1 MDTIRTE
8 ITGESREVD
17 ILAGDREIQIREEAL
32 EVIEET
38 VAASEEADF
47 VADES
52 ADEADFDADE
62 TADEAMPRMKLCL
75 SRNLQKRKPRL
86 SRP

>member
-47 VADES
+47 VAD
-52 ADEADFDADE
+52 
-62 TADEAMPRMKLCL
+62 
-75 SRNLQKRKPRL
+75 NLQKRKPRQ

>member
-38 VAASEEADF
+38 VAASEEVDFVADGSAGEADF

-52 ADEADFDADE
+52 ADALYRASPSL
-62 TADEAMPRMKLCL
+62 AAKNII
-75 SRNLQKRKPRL
+75 NLIL
-86 SRP
+86 VLTIW